1 MCAED
6 VSLYRGGVCSGPA
19 LLKCVR
25 CASEQYGWMA
35 SAALTSGLNVMRHFR
50 GKVDRY
56 IANSR
61 SVADVSKEV
70 VPGM

>member
-1 MCAED
+1 M
-6 VSLYRGGVCSGPA
+6 
-19 LLKCVR
+19 LKCVR